1 MKRSGFFTMLIVLAV
16 LFISYRPTV
25 FAEICNRLVAV
36 VNNDVIT
43 LYELNQKIR
52 ELTGLKP
59 ADLKAQDNKAYL
71 ETRHKILD
79 VLINEKIALKK
90 IRELEI
96 NVTPEEIENAIETI
110 KRNNGITQEDLLIG
124 LENQGMNYDSYR
136 KRIKK
141 EMEQMRLINIEVKS
155 KIIISEEKIKEYYNQ
170 HENDFVGEK
179 SEEKV
184 HLATIFLLKD
194 DNLSDQNG
202 GESLYQKAEEL
213 LLRLKNGE
221 DFGELARKNSQGPAA
236 DKGGDLGLFK
246 LSELD
251 SELADMI
258 ENMSEGDV
266 SEPIIRSS
274 GIQIIKLMGRQKAGE
289 KRLEDVR
296 DEIYSI
302 LYREEQQMSYSS
314 WIKTLRKKAYTKIIF

>member
-1 MKRSGFFTMLIVLAV
+1 MKRSGFSTVLIVLAV
-16 LFISYRPTV
+16 LFISYHPTV

-59 ADLKAQDNKAYL
+59 ADLKARDNETYL
-71 ETRHKILD
+71 ETRRKILD
-79 VLINEKIALKK
+79 ILIDEKISLKK

-96 NVTPEEIENAIETI
+96 NVTPEEIDATIEMI

-124 LENQGMNYDSYR
+124 LKNQGMSYDSYR
-136 KRIKK
+136 ERIKK
-141 EMEQMRLINIEVKS
+141 EREQMRLIDFEVKS

-170 HENDFVGEK
+170 HENDFVGEE

-184 HLATIFLLKD
+184 HLATIFLLQD
-194 DNLSDQNG
+194 DDLSDQNG
-202 GESLYQKAEEL
+202 GTSLYQKAEGL

-221 DFGELARKNSQGPAA
+221 DFGELAMKNSQGPAA

-258 ENMSEGDV
+258 ENMSDGDV
-266 SEPIIRSS
+266 SKPIIRPS
-274 GIQIIKLMGRQKAGE
+274 GIQIIKLIGRRKVGE

-302 LYREEQQMSYSS
+302 LYREEQQRVYSS
-314 WIKTLRKKAYTKIIF
+314 WIKELRKEAYTKIIF

>member
-1 MKRSGFFTMLIVLAV
+1 MKRSGFSTVLIVLAV
-16 LFISYRPTV
+16 LFISYHPTV

-59 ADLKAQDNKAYL
+59 ADLKARDNETYL
-71 ETRHKILD
+71 ETRRKILD
-79 VLINEKIALKK
+79 ILIDEKIALKK

-96 NVTPEEIENAIETI
+96 NVTPEEIDATIEMI

-124 LENQGMNYDSYR
+124 LKNQGMSYNSYR
-136 KRIKK
+136 ERVKK
-141 EMEQMRLINIEVKS
+141 EMEQMRLINFEVKS

-170 HENDFVGEK
+170 HENDFVGEE

-194 DNLSDQNG
+194 DDLSDQNG
-202 GESLYQKAEEL
+202 GASLYQKAEGL

-221 DFGELARKNSQGPAA
+221 DFGELAMKNSQGPAA
-236 DKGGDLGLFK
+236 DKGGDIGLFK

-258 ENMSEGDV
+258 ENMSNGDV
-266 SEPIIRSS
+266 SKPIIRPS
-274 GIQIIKLMGRQKAGE
+274 GIQIIKLIGRRKVGE

-302 LYREEQQMSYSS
+302 LYREEQQRVYSS
-314 WIKTLRKKAYTKIIF
+314 WIKELRKEAYTKIIF